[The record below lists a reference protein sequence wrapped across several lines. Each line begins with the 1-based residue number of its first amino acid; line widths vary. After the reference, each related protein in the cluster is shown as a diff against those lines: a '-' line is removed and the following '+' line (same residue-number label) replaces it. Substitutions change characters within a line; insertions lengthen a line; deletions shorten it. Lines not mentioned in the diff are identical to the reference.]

1 MNVQTLLLDSLN
13 ARWDRYN
20 LELKNC
26 RDEFSEETV
35 HDFRV
40 ATRRLLASLD
50 LLKTVIRG
58 AKIKMMRRTQS
69 VKDQLDNLDELRDGQ
84 VILAGI
90 SENIQDLP
98 SLQPFEEYLLCREK
112 KLMRAAR
119 REIQSLKV
127 GKLAKWM
134 RKLAEAIEESQPD
147 GLDPLPAVDEAYARV
162 IQRYGQV
169 DPAQP
174 ASIHR
179 LRIAFKKFR
188 YMVESIHPI
197 LEGLPEDHL
206 KRMHDYQTSMGEI
219 QDMEAALQK
228 LAEFEKTAPEGYDPE
243 PVRSYYKEQ
252 HSLAI
257 SRYLED
263 RGKVIT
269 FWPLRAAP
277 NQPFPKENQP

>member
-13 ARWDRYN
+13 THWDRYKM
-20 LELKNC
+20 ELKNC
-26 RDEFSEETV
+26 RDEFSEAAV

-40 ATRRLLASLD
+40 SARRLLASLD
-50 LLKTVIRG
+50 LIRTLIRG
-58 AKIKMMRRTQS
+58 AKIKKMRRIL
-69 VKDQLDNLDELRDGQ
+69 KDQLDNLDELRDTQ
-84 VILAGI
+84 VILAEI
-90 SENIQDLP
+90 SENVHDLP
-98 SLQPFEEYLLCREK
+98 SLQPFEEYLQRKEK

-119 REIQSLKV
+119 KEIKSLKI
-127 GKLAKWM
+127 GELTKRM
-134 RKLAEAIEESQPD
+134 RKLAEAIAESQPD
-147 GLDPLPAVDEAYARV
+147 GLDPLPAVNEAYARV
-162 IQRYGQV
+162 IQRYGKV

-174 ASIHR
+174 ATIHR

-197 LEGLPEDHL
+197 LEGLSEDYL
-206 KRMHDYQTSMGEI
+206 KRMRDYQTSMGEI

-243 PVRSYYKEQ
+243 LVRAYYKEG

-257 SRYLED
+257 SRYLEN
-263 RGKVIT
+263 RGEVIT

-277 NQPFPKENQP
+277 DQPFPKENQS

>member
-1 MNVQTLLLDSLN
+1 MNVQSLLLDSLN
-13 ARWDRYN
+13 ARWERYS

-26 RDEFSEETV
+26 RDEFSEEAV

-40 ATRRLLASLD
+40 AGRRLLASLD
-50 LLKTVIRG
+50 LLRTVIRG
-58 AKIKMMRRTQS
+58 AKIKRMRRIL
-69 VKDQLDNLDELRDGQ
+69 KGQLDNLDELRDVQ
-84 VILAGI
+84 VMLAEI
-90 SENIQDLP
+90 SENIHDLP
-98 SLQPFEEYLLCREK
+98 SLQPFEEYLLRREK

-119 REIQSLKV
+119 REIKSLKA
-127 GKLAKWM
+127 GDLAKWM
-134 RKLAEAIEESQPD
+134 QKLGGAIAESQPD

-162 IQRYGQV
+162 IQRYGKV

-174 ASIHR
+174 VTIHR

-197 LEGLPEDHL
+197 LEGFPEDHL

-219 QDMEAALQK
+219 QDMEAALQE

-243 PVRSYYKEQ
+243 PVRAYYKQQ

-257 SRYLED
+257 SRYLEG
-263 RGKVIT
+263 RGEVGT
-269 FWPLRAAP
+269 FWRPAP
-277 NQPFPKENQP
+277 DQPFPKENPS

>member
-1 MNVQTLLLDSLN
+1 MNMQPLLLASLN
-13 ARWDRYN
+13 ARWERYN

-26 RDEFSEETV
+26 RDEFSEEAV

-40 ATRRLLASLD
+40 AARRLLASLD
-50 LLKTVIRG
+50 LLRTMIRG
-58 AKIKMMRRTQS
+58 AKIKRMRRIL
-69 VKDQLDNLDELRDGQ
+69 KDQLDNLDELRDAQ
-84 VILAGI
+84 VMLAEI
-90 SENIQDLP
+90 SENIHDLP
-98 SLQPFEEYLLCREK
+98 SLRPFEEYLLRREK

-119 REIQSLKV
+119 KEIKSLKI
-127 GKLAKWM
+127 GELTKRM
-134 RKLAEAIEESQPD
+134 RKLAEAVGESQPD

-162 IQRYGQV
+162 IQRYGKV

-174 ASIHR
+174 VTIHR

-197 LEGLPEDHL
+197 LEGFPEDRL

-219 QDMEAALQK
+219 QDMEAALQE

-243 PVRSYYKEQ
+243 PVRAYYQEG

-263 RGKVIT
+263 RGEITT
-269 FWPLRAAP
+269 FWRAAP
-277 NQPFPKENQP
+277 DQPFPKENQP